1 MPLVYVSI
9 AALTSGFAVLA
20 GLRHVFAM
28 LMREVWKSHM
38 KRSRF
43 APLQAM
49 KLRALLAIFACVL
62 PSLASA
68 HPHVWVTASS
78 TVVTKPDGT
87 ITAIKHR
94 WTFDEPFSA
103 YAVMGMDTNGDGK
116 FSREEL
122 APFAKINMES
132 LHEYGFFTS
141 VKQGKN
147 GITFSDPVDYW
158 LDHDGKALT
167 LNFTLPVKEGTIAV
181 KDARLEV
188 SDPSFFVSFE
198 FAKENPVQVE
208 GASKVC
214 KAQLKPPPAGVFQRL
229 SQLGENAFNSA
240 PPGGLG
246 VDFTTPVTF
255 SCP

>member
-1 MPLVYVSI
+1 
-9 AALTSGFAVLA
+9 
-20 GLRHVFAM
+20 
-28 LMREVWKSHM
+28 
-38 KRSRF
+38 
-43 APLQAM
+43 M
-49 KLRALLAIFACVL
+49 KLRALLAVFALLV
-62 PSLASA
+62 PSLALA
-68 HPHVWVTASS
+68 HPHVWVTATS

-87 ITAIKHR
+87 ITAIRHR

-103 YAVMGMDTNGDGK
+103 YAVMGMDKDGDGK

-141 VKQGKN
+141 VKQGK
-147 GITFSDPVDYW
+147 GAITFADPVDYW
-158 LDHDGKALT
+158 LDHDGKTLT
-167 LNFTLPVKEGTIAV
+167 LNFTLPVKEGAMAV

-188 SDPSFFVSFE
+188 ADPSFFVAFE
-198 FAKENPVQVE
+198 FAKENPVRVE
-208 GASKVC
+208 GASKAC
-214 KAQLKPPPAGVFQRL
+214 RAQLKPPPVGVFQRL

-246 VDFTTPVTF
+246 IDVSTPVTF

>member
-1 MPLVYVSI
+1 
-9 AALTSGFAVLA
+9 
-20 GLRHVFAM
+20 
-28 LMREVWKSHM
+28 M

-43 APLQAM
+43 ALLPAM
-49 KLRALLAIFACVL
+49 KLRALLAFFACVL
-62 PSLASA
+62 PSLAMA

-94 WTFDEPFSA
+94 WRFDEPFSA

-132 LHEYGFFTS
+132 LHEYGFFTT

-167 LNFTLPVKEGTIAV
+167 LNFTLPVKEGAIAV

-188 SDPSFFVSFE
+188 TDPSFFVSFE

-208 GASKVC
+208 GTA
-214 KAQLKPPPAGVFQRL
+214 KPARHSCGLPAGRFQRL
-229 SQLGENAFNSA
+229 SQLGEMPSTTRRRAESA
-240 PPGGLG
+240 SISRRPSRSPAREIDGSAR
-246 VDFTTPVTF
+246 PA
-255 SCP
+255 

>member
-1 MPLVYVSI
+1 MK
-9 AALTSGFAVLA
+9 FRAVLI
-20 GLRHVFAM
+20 F
-28 LMREVWKSHM
+28 
-38 KRSRF
+38 F
-43 APLQAM
+43 
-49 KLRALLAIFACVL
+49 ALLA
-62 PSLASA
+62 PSLALA
-68 HPHVWVTASS
+68 HPHVWVTAAT

-103 YAVMGMDTNGDGK
+103 YAVTGMDTNGDGK

-141 VKQGKN
+141 VKQGKAA
-147 GITFSDPVDYW
+147 IAFHDPVDYW
-158 LDHDGKALT
+158 LDHDGKALI

-188 SDPSFFVSFE
+188 TDPTFFVSFE
-198 FAKENPVQVE
+198 FAKENPVQVQ
-208 GASKVC
+208 GFSKVC
-214 KAQLKPPPAGVFQRL
+214 KVQMKPPAAGVFQRL
-229 SQLGENAFNSA
+229 SQLGENAFDKA

-246 VDFTTPVTF
+246 IDFSTPVTF

>member
-1 MPLVYVSI
+1 MD
-9 AALTSGFAVLA
+9 
-20 GLRHVFAM
+20 
-28 LMREVWKSHM
+28 
-38 KRSRF
+38 
-43 APLQAM
+43 
-49 KLRALLAIFACVL
+49 
-62 PSLASA
+62 AS
-68 HPHVWVTASS
+68 PRV
-78 TVVTKPDGT
+78 
-87 ITAIKHR
+87 KHR

-103 YAVMGMDTNGDGK
+103 YAVMGMDKDGDGK

-147 GITFSDPVDYW
+147 AIAFSDPVDYW

-167 LNFTLPVKEGTIAV
+167 LNFTLPVKEGAIAV

-188 SDPSFFVSFE
+188 TDPSFFVSFE
-198 FAKENPVQVE
+198 FAKDNPVRVE
-208 GASKVC
+208 GF
-214 KAQLKPPPAGVFQRL
+214 KALQGTTEAAAGGVFQRL
-229 SQLGENAFNSA
+229 SQFGESAFNSA

-246 VDFTTPVTF
+246 VDFSTPVTF